1 MASQEPKVTSILSD
15 GRVEFRFYRP
25 QAAQVFVAGT
35 FNGWR
40 TDAIPMRK
48 DPDGWWR
55 VTLPFAPGVHQ
66 FRYVADGQWY
76 IDFAAQ
82 GVEHG
87 KFGLNSLVVIP
98 ETAERIAA

>member
-1 MASQEPKVTSILSD
+1 MTSLLSD

-25 QAAQVFVAGT
+25 QATRASVAGT

-40 TDAIPMRK
+40 QEANPMRK
-48 DPDGWWR
+48 GPDGWWHA
-55 VTLPFAPGVHQ
+55 TLAFEPGVYQ

-76 IDFAAQ
+76 TDFAAQ

-87 KFGLNSLVVIP
+87 KFGLNSLLVIP
-98 ETAERIAA
+98 SPALRVAA

>member
-1 MASQEPKVTSILSD
+1 MTSILSD

-25 QAAQVFVAGT
+25 QAARVFVAGT

-40 TDAIPMRK
+40 PDDSPMHK
-48 DPDGWWR
+48 DPDGWWHA
-55 VTLPFAPGVHQ
+55 TLDFAPGVHQ

-76 IDFAAQ
+76 IDFAAH

-87 KFGLNSLVVIP
+87 KFGLNSLLVIP
-98 ETAERIAA
+98 EIAARIAA